1 MMNEYIAYDGEA
13 YVIEWYYD
21 DFGHSDVL
29 EYFENMTDVQKRK
42 TLMLFKRM
50 GDFGRIN
57 DITKFRSEGD
67 KIFAF
72 KPQPDRYLS
81 FFYAGNKIVLTNAF
95 CKKSDK
101 LPESEKERAINRK
114 RDYESRLKNGEYYE
128 K

>member
-1 MMNEYIAYDGEA
+1 
-13 YVIEWYYD
+13 
-21 DFGHSDVL
+21 
-29 EYFENMTDVQKRK
+29 
-42 TLMLFKRM
+42 MLFKRM

-101 LPESEKERAINRK
+101 LPVAEKERAINRK
-114 RDYESRLKNGEYYE
+114 RDYETRLKNGEYYE

>member
-1 MMNEYIAYDGEA
+1 MKEYVAYEGES

-21 DFGHSDVL
+21 AAGVSDVL
-29 EYFENMTDVQKRK
+29 EYFENMTDTQKRK
-42 TLMLFKRM
+42 ALMLFKRM

-57 DITKFRSEGD
+57 DITKFRNEGD

-81 FFYAGNKIVLTNAF
+81 FFCIGKKIVLTNAF
-95 CKKSDK
+95 HKKSDK
-101 LPESEKERAINRK
+101 LPSTEKDRAINRMK
-114 RDYESRLKNGEYYE
+114 DYEMRVKKGEYYE